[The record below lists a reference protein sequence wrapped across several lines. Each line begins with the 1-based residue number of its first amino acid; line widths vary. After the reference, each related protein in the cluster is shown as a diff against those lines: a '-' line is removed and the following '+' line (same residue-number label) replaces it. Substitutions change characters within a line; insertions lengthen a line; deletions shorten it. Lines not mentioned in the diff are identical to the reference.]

1 MSSEQGAESRE
12 QSGVSRVESDEPE
25 GVNGGECYRR
35 LEQIVVSCL
44 SVGCDGSPLRCRTRR
59 WPSGLGLGKA
69 RALVECRDAR
79 VPPPPASS

>member
-1 MSSEQGAESRE
+1 M
-12 QSGVSRVESDEPE
+12 ESDEPE

-35 LEQIVVSCL
+35 LEQIVVSSL
-44 SVGCDGSPLRCRTRR
+44 SGAMGRHCRTRR

-79 VPPPPASS
+79 DVQPPPASS